1 MRSGPIFEGGSP
13 GMSQPLTPHPLGR
26 GPESVSPLCLGTSG
40 WGRLRDGEAPADR
53 AARTI
58 QLADFVLARHPELN
72 VLDTSNIYG
81 EGESERMIGTA
92 IDRLGG
98 LPAGQVIMTKV
109 DRDPVTGE
117 FTGEGMWRSLEES
130 MDRLNLPSIQ
140 VLFLHDPEHIGFEA
154 SMAHGGP
161 VDALI
166 AMKERGL
173 ARSIGISGG
182 PVPMLQRFV
191 DLGVFDHLISHNRFT
206 LIDRSAADLYAAA
219 RDRGMGV
226 VNAAPYGGGALSG
239 RPGSEQRYG
248 YRDAPALVREAI
260 HAMSRACAVS
270 GVSLSAAALQFSMR
284 SPLVHTTV
292 VGASSLDRLEAAIDD
307 AGADIPDTLWADLD
321 ALAPAGF
328 ALDSPAG

>member
-1 MRSGPIFEGGSP
+1 
-13 GMSQPLTPHPLGR
+13 MSQPLTPRPLGS
-26 GPESVSPLCLGTSG
+26 GPEAVSPLCLGTSG
-40 WGRLRDGEAPADR
+40 WGRLRAGETPADR

-58 QLADFVLARHPELN
+58 PLADFVLARHPELN

-81 EGESERMIGTA
+81 EGQSERVIGSV

-98 LPAGQVIMTKV
+98 LPDGQVVMTKV
-109 DRDPVTGE
+109 DRDPATGE
-117 FTGEGMWRSLEES
+117 FTGTRMWRSLEES

-161 VDALI
+161 VDALV

-173 ARSIGISGG
+173 AHSIGISGG

-206 LIDRSAADLYAAA
+206 LIDRSAADLFASA

-226 VNAAPYGGGALSG
+226 VNAAPYGGGRSADVPARSSAMGTGTHPRWCERRSRRCRG
-239 RPGSEQRYG
+239 RAQHRESPS
-248 YRDAPALVREAI
+248 APRR
-260 HAMSRACAVS
+260 SS
-270 GVSLSAAALQFSMR
+270 SAWPA
-284 SPLVHTTV
+284 P
-292 VGASSLDRLEAAIDD
+292 SSTPR
-307 AGADIPDTLWADLD
+307 
-321 ALAPAGF
+321 
-328 ALDSPAG
+328 

>member
-1 MRSGPIFEGGSP
+1 
-13 GMSQPLTPHPLGR
+13 
-26 GPESVSPLCLGTSG
+26 
-40 WGRLRDGEAPADR
+40 
-53 AARTI
+53 
-58 QLADFVLARHPELN
+58 
-72 VLDTSNIYG
+72 
-81 EGESERMIGTA
+81 
-92 IDRLGG
+92 
-98 LPAGQVIMTKV
+98 MTKV
-109 DRDPVTGE
+109 DRDPATGE
-117 FTGEGMWRSLEES
+117 FTGERMWRSLEES

-154 SMAHGGP
+154 SMAQGGP
-161 VDALI
+161 VDALV
-166 AMKERGL
+166 AMKEQGL

-191 DLGVFDHLISHNRFT
+191 DLAVFDHLISHNRFT
-206 LIDRSAADLYAAA
+206 LIDRSAAELYASA

-260 HAMSRACAVS
+260 HAMSRACAAS

-284 SPLVHTTV
+284 SPLVDTTV
-292 VGASSLDRLEAAIDD
+292 IGASSLDRLGAAIDD
-307 AGADIPDTLWADLD
+307 AGADIPDRLWSDLD

>member
-1 MRSGPIFEGGSP
+1 
-13 GMSQPLTPHPLGR
+13 MSQPLAPRPLGS
-26 GPESVSPLCLGTSG
+26 GPEAVSPLCLGTSG
-40 WGRLRDGEAPADR
+40 WGRLRAGETPAER

-58 QLADFVLARHPELN
+58 PLADFVLARHPELN

-81 EGESERMIGTA
+81 EGESERVIGLV

-98 LPAGQVIMTKV
+98 LPDGQVVMTKV
-109 DRDPVTGE
+109 DRDPATGE
-117 FTGEGMWRSLEES
+117 FTGTRMWRSLEES
-130 MDRLNLPSIQ
+130 MGRLNLSSVQ

-154 SMAHGGP
+154 SIAPGGP
-161 VDALI
+161 VDALV

-206 LIDRSAADLYAAA
+206 LIDRSAADLFASA

-239 RPGSEQRYG
+239 RPGSERHYG
-248 YRDAPALVREAI
+248 YRDAPALVRETI
-260 HAMSRACAVS
+260 HAMSRACAAS

-284 SPLVHTTV
+284 SPLVDTTV
-292 VGASSLDRLEAAIDD
+292 IGASSLDRLEAAIDD
-307 AGADIPDTLWADLD
+307 AGADIPSTLWAALD

-328 ALDSPAG
+328 ALDSD